1 MTIKDIQTLALEHG
15 LTITEDIS
23 INEMGIDFRVAF
35 AKEPTGQNW
44 VLRIPRRNCMI
55 EQIENESRIL
65 DLAKRNLSID
75 VPDWKI
81 VSERLIAYPLL
92 KDTPALTFDA
102 ITHEVSWNMDRN
114 SVAYVPSLAKSLTEL
129 HGVATDDVRK
139 SNLKIMTPGELRT
152 EIADRIQ
159 LVKSEI
165 GISEVLE
172 SRYLRWLDNDLLW
185 PEFTCFIHADLY
197 AGHILTSKDGKV
209 SGIIDWSTAHVGD
222 PALDF
227 SGHVSIFG
235 EDSLKLLITEYAKQG
250 GRIWDKLYEQSI
262 ERAAAAPLA
271 YGAFALE
278 CNEDSHINAAK
289 TALGIDQRS

>member
-35 AKEPTGQNW
+35 VKEATGQNW
-44 VLRIPRRNCMI
+44 VLRIPRRNGMI

-92 KDTPALTFDA
+92 KDAPALTFDA
-102 ITHEVSWNMDRN
+102 ITHEVSWKIDRN
-114 SVAYVPSLAKSLTEL
+114 SVAYVQSLAKSLAEL
-129 HGVATDDVRK
+129 HGTATDDVRK
-139 SNLKIMTPGELRT
+139 SNLKIMTPGELRI

-165 GISEVLE
+165 GISGTLE
-172 SRYLRWLDNDLLW
+172 SRYLRWLDNDSLW
-185 PEFTCFIHADLY
+185 PEFTRFVHGDLY
-197 AGHILTSKDGKV
+197 AGHILTSKEGKV
-209 SGIIDWSTAHVGD
+209 SGIIDWSTAHMGD
-222 PALDF
+222 PAMDF
-227 SGHVSIFG
+227 SGHVSVFG
-235 EDSLKLLITEYAKQG
+235 EDSLKLLIAEYAKQG
-250 GRIWDKLYEQSI
+250 GTVWDKLYEQSM

-278 CNEDSHINAAK
+278 CKEDSHINAAK
-289 TALGIDQRS
+289 RALSGLQ